1 MNLEARLWSLLVTFD
16 SDKTLKLILKL
27 IFIRL
32 SLKVKVLGFRKEEE
46 FKEEKE
52 DNDDGGVNK
61 VMLVI
66 TVEHNI

>member
-16 SDKTLKLILKL
+16 SDKTLKL

>member
-1 MNLEARLWSLLVTFD
+1 
-16 SDKTLKLILKL
+16 
-27 IFIRL
+27 
-32 SLKVKVLGFRKEEE
+32 VKVLGFRKEEE